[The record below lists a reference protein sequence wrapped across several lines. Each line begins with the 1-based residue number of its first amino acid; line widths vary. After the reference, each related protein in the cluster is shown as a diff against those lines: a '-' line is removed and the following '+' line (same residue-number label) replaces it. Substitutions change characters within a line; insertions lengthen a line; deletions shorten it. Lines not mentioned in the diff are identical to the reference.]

1 MGGYYSGRWHWYT
14 RKTTVEE
21 CSKVSIREFDH
32 TLLAHRFE
40 AGDPI
45 YYDESRSAR
54 MSAWIARKV
63 VGDLFGKNGEP
74 VRTPQ
79 AVPRNTG
86 QPFQIT
92 RTPCNYG
99 GYRYWLRCPSCGKL
113 YKPYHRAHYACRT
126 CHDLVYAS
134 AQEARKP
141 PVSIRD
147 LAYRIDRLTRAELV
161 LRKIDQCRTGSRKY
175 WWLMERHNQLMAGA
189 RWGRG
194 RS

>member
-74 VRTPQ
+74 VRERPKLCRETPDNPSRSRARPVITVVTATGS
-79 AVPRNTG
+79 AVPPVASGLASSTNRITG
-86 QPFQIT
+86 
-92 RTPCNYG
+92 RTTPAG
-99 GYRYWLRCPSCGKL
+99 RVMTWSMPV
-113 YKPYHRAHYACRT
+113 P
-126 CHDLVYAS
+126 
-134 AQEARKP
+134 RKP
-141 PVSIRD
+141 ANHPSASVIW
-147 LAYRIDRLTRAELV
+147 
-161 LRKIDQCRTGSRKY
+161 RTGSID
-175 WWLMERHNQLMAGA
+175 
-189 RWGRG
+189 
-194 RS
+194 